1 MSDTKEKIL
10 ITALRL
16 FSSDGFEAVSVSD
29 IAGELGITKG
39 ALYKH
44 YKNKREIFESIVKR
58 MCESDSE
65 RSQNY
70 SVPKEDFDK
79 SPAGYDSVSIESIKG
94 FTVAQYIYW
103 TEDEFASYFRR
114 MLTLEQYRS
123 PEMAELYGKCITSGP
138 VAYLED
144 IFRGMTERG
153 ILKKAD
159 PHLLATEYYAPLF
172 LLINMAESQS
182 KSDALNTLNDFINK
196 FFDQNKI

>member
-16 FSSDGFEAVSVSD
+16 FSYNGFEAVSVSD
-29 IAGELGITKG
+29 IAGELGVTKG

-44 YKNKREIFESIVKR
+44 YKNKRDIFESIVKR

-65 RSQNY
+65 RSQKY

-79 SPAGYDSVSIESIKG
+79 SPAGYDSVSVESVKD
-94 FTVAQYIYW
+94 FTVAQYVYW
-103 TEDEFASYFRR
+103 REDEFASYFRR

-123 PEMAELYGKCITSGP
+123 PEMAELYKKCMTSGP

-153 ILKKAD
+153 VLKKAD
-159 PHLLATEYYAPLF
+159 PRLLATEYYAPLF
-172 LLINMAESQS
+172 LLINMAEGQS
-182 KSDALNTLNDFINK
+182 KNEALNILNDFINN
-196 FFDQNKI
+196 FFNQNKI

>member
-16 FSSDGFEAVSVSD
+16 FSYNGFEAVSVSD
-29 IAGELGITKG
+29 IAGELGVTKG

-44 YKNKREIFESIVKR
+44 YKSKRDIFESIVKR

-65 RSQNY
+65 RSQKY

-79 SPAGYDSVSIESIKG
+79 SPAGYDSVSVESVKD
-94 FTVAQYIYW
+94 FTVAQYVYW
-103 TEDEFASYFRR
+103 REDEFASYFRR

-123 PEMAELYGKCITSGP
+123 PEMAELYKKCMTSGP

-153 ILKKAD
+153 VLKKAD
-159 PHLLATEYYAPLF
+159 PRLLATEYYAPLF
-172 LLINMAESQS
+172 LLINMAEGQS
-182 KSDALNTLNDFINK
+182 KNEALNILNDFINN
-196 FFDQNKI
+196 FFNQNKI